1 MRTSIVVLASVLTAA
16 TARAEKLGIVV
27 TGDPSLQPQLTAQ
40 LERWLH
46 DRGRTLVPGALEPDA
61 INTLLDCFVLEDLG
75 CARGVVETRARSRA
89 LLFARVEQSS
99 NRDGTRNVSV
109 TGYWFQKHSEPIA
122 ERRICTSCTD
132 SKLYETVDELMLV
145 LAHDPPPGIAGATPQ
160 AVAPE
165 ASAQPAP
172 RGQPDA
178 PPSAGERSSSRRMLP
193 YGLIGAGALGVVGGL
208 VMIGID
214 EDPTPHGDQRPTYR
228 DTATPGAVLAI
239 AGAAAVGAGVYLWL
253 TDRRGAHPVAA
264 VSSDGAVVGWA
275 GRF

>member
-61 INTLLDCFVLEDLG
+61 INTLIDCFVLEDLG

-89 LLFARVEQSS
+89 LLFARVEQTS

-132 SKLYETVDELMLV
+132 GKLYETVDELMLV
-145 LAHDPPPGIAGATPQ
+145 LAHDPPPGISGVLPVAATGS
-160 AVAPE
+160 APL
-165 ASAQPAP
+165 PAP
-172 RGQPDA
+172 LVQPDA
-178 PPSAGERSSSRRMLP
+178 PPPASEQASSRRMLP

-214 EDPTPHGDQRPTYR
+214 EDPTPHGVQRPTYR

-239 AGAAAVGAGVYLWL
+239 AGAAAIGAGVYLWL
-253 TDRRGAHPVAA
+253 ADRRGSHPVAA
-264 VSSDGAVVGWA
+264 VSSDSAVVGWA